1 MLYHILIY
9 NRIQDKRAT
18 LYTKKVYRTH
28 ILVVV
33 YQSFSSNLVSPTTS
47 SPGIPKGYSARCV
60 YETRRLQILL

>member
-47 SPGIPKGYSARCV
+47 FPGIP
-60 YETRRLQILL
+60 